1 MSRSPSARSRRALL
15 VGGAGAAVAAAA
27 VVLTEP
33 AEAAAL
39 APVLLGRGNAAG
51 ARTTAVTATLRG
63 AAWQVTQRGAGVAA
77 ALYARAT
84 AVLGATSGA
93 NAWGAHGRNDA
104 AATGTGGGV
113 RAEGRRNAG
122 LLADT
127 TVQDVPAVVAIGG
140 DGTGVA
146 QVATGQSYLDG
157 DSLALRAWTGV
168 VSSDA
173 AHVVYAPLVSAEAV
187 LHTGGGHATLDGGGS
202 AVVALPATFTAA
214 CDMTTLRVSLTAV
227 GAAMPGLYVTYRQ
240 GAGAPGV
247 YDGFTVGGGA
257 AGGTV
262 AWSAWAV
269 RGAVDLAHLTASSAG
284 AAAPGKAASAPGGD
298 QPAAG
303 PFVSPGAPVAP
314 ATSTRLTRRRVNLPG
329 R

>member
-1 MSRSPSARSRRALL
+1 MSRSPFARSRRALL

-27 VVLTEP
+27 VALTEP
-33 AEAAAL
+33 AEASAL

-51 ARTTAVTATLRG
+51 ARTTAVTAALRG
-63 AAWQVTQRGAGVAA
+63 AAWQVSQRGAGVAA

-84 AVLGATSGA
+84 AVLAATSGA
-93 NAWGAHGRNDA
+93 NAWGSHGRNDA
-104 AATGTGGGV
+104 GTTGTGGGV

-187 LHTGGGHATLDGGGS
+187 LHTGGGHVTLDGAGS

-214 CDMTTLRVSLTAV
+214 CDMTTLRVSLTPV
-227 GAAMPGLYVTYRQ
+227 GAAMPGLYVTYHPATT
-240 GAGAPGV
+240 GAAGA

-257 AGGTV
+257 GAGTV

-269 RGAVDLAHLTASSAG
+269 RGPVDLAHLTASSAG
-284 AAAPGKAASAPGGD
+284 AAAAGRTASGAGERAATS
-298 QPAAG
+298 
-303 PFVSPGAPVAP
+303 PFSSPRAPVTS
-314 ATSTRLTRRRVNLPG
+314 ATRDRFTRSRIDLPG

>member
-1 MSRSPSARSRRALL
+1 MSRSPFARSRRALL

-27 VVLTEP
+27 VAFTEP

-39 APVLLGRGNAAG
+39 TPVLLGRGNAAG
-51 ARTTAVTATLRG
+51 ARTTAVTAALRG

-84 AVLGATSGA
+84 AALAATSGA

-104 AATGTGGGV
+104 GATGTGGAL

-187 LHTGGGHATLDGGGS
+187 LHTGGGHVTLDGGGA

-214 CDMTTLRVSLTAV
+214 CDMTSLRVSLTAV

-240 GAGAPGV
+240 AAGGATGV
-247 YDGFTVGGGA
+247 YDGFTIGGGA
-257 AGGTV
+257 AAGTV

-269 RGAVDLAHLTASSAG
+269 RSAVDLAHLTATSAAAVG
-284 AAAPGKAASAPGGD
+284 AGRTASGPFGTSAPTAPFAPQAAPG
-298 QPAAG
+298 
-303 PFVSPGAPVAP
+303 AP
-314 ATSTRLTRRRVNLPG
+314 ARFSRTPVDLPA